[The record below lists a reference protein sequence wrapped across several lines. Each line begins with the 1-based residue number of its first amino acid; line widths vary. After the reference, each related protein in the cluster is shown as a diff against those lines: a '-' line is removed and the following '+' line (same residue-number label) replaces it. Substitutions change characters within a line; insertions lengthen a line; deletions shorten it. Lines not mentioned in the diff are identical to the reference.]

1 VLSSANPPETVLL
14 VEKLLHPI
22 VVELP
27 NTALISNII
36 HSIVEKAAAS
46 LANEDTQRRASP
58 TLLPITTAYLEECVV
73 IASADDADV
82 RSARS
87 VLDFVGTK
95 LLPAGA
101 FSATTEDERITI
113 AYKTIQLFK
122 KVIRTPSIHISDFA
136 ATRTVLAKHF
146 DKLSDVGAFF

>member
-1 VLSSANPPETVLL
+1 MLSSANPTETVQL
-14 VEKLLHPI
+14 VENLLHPI
-22 VVELP
+22 VMEVP
-27 NTALISNII
+27 NTALVSCIT

-46 LANEDTQRRASP
+46 LANEDTQRLTSP
-58 TLLPITTAYLEECVV
+58 TLLPITTAYLEESVV
-73 IASADDADV
+73 IASADNVDA

-95 LLPAGA
+95 LLTASA
-101 FSATTEDERITI
+101 FSATTDDERITI
-113 AYKTIQLFK
+113 TYKTIQLFK
-122 KVIRTPSIHISDFA
+122 KIARTPSVNMSDFI